1 MKLKE
6 NYAYRCVFKKEILV
20 NREQE
25 YIRKSKHSCEF
36 EDYESEFEDTDFQDA
51 KRWII
56 DTTISFYAKNEE
68 EIINRIRF
76 EFHNARIDTDPIIEG
91 DYFYWFDNNCLVN
104 QERLLYR
111 AYLTVDY
118 ACDVSVTEE
127 DMKIIANR
135 KEG

>member
-1 MKLKE
+1 MLTDV
-6 NYAYRCVFKKEILV
+6 CSKKEILV
-20 NREQE
+20 NKEQE

-36 EDYESEFEDTDFQDA
+36 EDYESKFEDTDFQDA

-104 QERLLYR
+104 CILHESTAALL
-111 AYLTVDY
+111 
-118 ACDVSVTEE
+118 
-127 DMKIIANR
+127 R
-135 KEG
+135 KTGR